1 MSISESLELK
11 TPLISA
17 DLFEKSASSLR
28 EWWLST
34 RVRQWFEDKGY
45 FLYYP
50 LVVKGA
56 SSDFLVPSMDFDQV
70 GLSCDEPFPYAYT
83 SGPRAKGDYLFGAPN
98 THHGR
103 VFYAQDSEA
112 RHVFIRAFKIGSP
125 QLNIYK
131 FLNGK
136 QNQSGFFDGIIPI
149 LEFLELDEYCFVVMP
164 RWGRASS
171 WECTLRSNLT
181 FIHFLLK
188 GLAFLHENNIV
199 HRNLDID
206 KIAANHIINPKLPA
220 MNEARRDLQ
229 HAGKLVPALIDFD
242 LAIQFSPDSSP
253 SSRLLPRRMAQRI
266 SVQRDL
272 SQGEYRYDP
281 FAYDVEAMG
290 YMLCAQFQHLTPDLP
305 MLAPLLDR
313 MITRDKQKRFTA
325 SEAFRFFQDMAARPD
340 VARGHDMDVR
350 LDDLVGF
357 TPANREH
364 YEDYDRWEGLP
375 ESFVDAYGPEYRE
388 LPPLQKTRFL
398 RSVCR
403 SLIGFW
409 CVLVIRLVVDA
420 IRFVF
425 GFLTRSRKSALP
437 RGVKSLEV

>member
-1 MSISESLELK
+1 MSSSSFESELK

-17 DLFEKSASSLR
+17 DLFENNAGSLR
-28 EWWLST
+28 EWWLSPH
-34 RVRQWFEDKGY
+34 VRQWFEDKGY
-45 FLYYP
+45 FLYHP
-50 LVVKGA
+50 LVVKGT
-56 SSDFLVPSMDFDQV
+56 SSGFLVPSMDFDQV
-70 GLSCDEPFPYAYT
+70 DQSCDEPFPYAYT

-98 THHGR
+98 TSNGR

-112 RHVFIRAFKIGSP
+112 RHVFIRAVKTGSP
-125 QLNIYK
+125 QLDIYRY
-131 FLNGK
+131 LHRMQDEN
-136 QNQSGFFDGIIPI
+136 SFFEGIIPI

-164 RWGRASS
+164 RWGRTSS

-188 GLAFLHENNIV
+188 GLAVLHENNIV
-199 HRNLDID
+199 HRNLDLDNIV
-206 KIAANHIINPKLPA
+206 ANHIINPKLPA

-229 HAGKLVPALIDFD
+229 HAGKLVPALVDFD
-242 LAIQFSPDSSP
+242 FAIQFDPDSSN
-253 SSRLLPRRMAQRI
+253 RLLPRRMARQS

-290 YMLCAQFQHLTPDLP
+290 YILCAQFQHLTPVLP

-313 MITRDKQKRFTA
+313 MITRDKHKRFTA
-325 SEAFRFFQDMAARPD
+325 PEAFRFFQDMSSKPD
-340 VARGHDMDVR
+340 VAREHGLDVR

-357 TPANREH
+357 SPANREH

-375 ESFVDAYGPEYRE
+375 ESFVDEYGPEYRE
-388 LPPLQKTRFL
+388 PPLSWRIRVF

-403 SLIGFW
+403 SLVGFW
-409 CVLVIRLVVDA
+409 CVLMIRRVVDA
-420 IRFVF
+420 MQFLF
-425 GFLTRSRKSALP
+425 GYLSRSRESTTP
-437 RGVKSLEV
+437 RVAKSLEV

>member
-1 MSISESLELK
+1 MSSSESELK

-17 DLFEKSASSLR
+17 DLFENSPGSLR
-28 EWWLST
+28 EWWLSP

-45 FLYYP
+45 FLYHP

-56 SSDFLVPSMDFDQV
+56 SSGFLVPSMDFDQV

-83 SGPRAKGDYLFGAPN
+83 SGPRAKGDYLFGVPN
-98 THHGR
+98 TNNGR
-103 VFYAQDSEA
+103 VFYAQDSQA
-112 RHVFIRAFKIGSP
+112 RHVFIRAVRAGSP
-125 QLNIYK
+125 QLDIYRY
-131 FLNGK
+131 LHQK
-136 QNQSGFFDGIIPI
+136 QGENSFFEGIIPI
-149 LEFLELDEYCFVVMP
+149 LEFLELDECCFVVMP

-199 HRNLDID
+199 HRNLHLESIVT
-206 KIAANHIINPKLPA
+206 NHVINPKLPA

-229 HAGKLVPALIDFD
+229 HAGKLVPALVDFD
-242 LAIQFSPDSSP
+242 LAIQFDPDSSN
-253 SSRLLPRRMAQRI
+253 RLLPRRMAQQS

-290 YMLCAQFQHLTPDLP
+290 YMLCAQFQHLTPALP
-305 MLAPLLDR
+305 LLAPLFDR

-325 SEAFRFFQDMAARPD
+325 PEAFRFFRDMSSKPD
-340 VARGHDMDVR
+340 VVRGHDMDVR

-357 TPANREH
+357 APANRLH

-375 ESFVDAYGPEYRE
+375 ESFVDEYGPEYRE
-388 LPPLQKTRFL
+388 PPLSWRIRAL

-403 SLIGFW
+403 SFVGFW
-409 CVLVIRLVVDA
+409 CVLVIRRVVDA
-420 IRFVF
+420 IRFSF
-425 GFLTRSRKSALP
+425 GYLSHSCKSARP
-437 RGVKSLEV
+437 RVGESSEV